1 LNSEEAVR
9 ASTFTVNSTLLQKR
23 VHRLILSDSAIGCET
38 WPMLQR
44 FVDDV
49 TTVLRRRV
57 TAMRLEKNQLLVFE
71 ALCPINNATSE
82 VNAELRTP

>member
-1 LNSEEAVR
+1 
-9 ASTFTVNSTLLQKR
+9 
-23 VHRLILSDSAIGCET
+23 
-38 WPMLQR
+38 MLQR

-71 ALCPINNATSE
+71 ALCPINNATLE
-82 VNAELRTP
+82 VNAELRTL